1 VGLSGRA
8 PAAAVVLASLAAP
21 PDPALDVALGAV
33 AVAALRRELAARARR
48 WAAAAAPA
56 VAFEATSPGAALA
69 ALAGHE
75 GPVLLVAPDV
85 PGLDGRLAASALA
98 DLAGGAAMTFGPS
111 MDGSPYLLGLP
122 RADDGLQ
129 EAFDGGFDAAAARA
143 RKDGSELAML
153 RSERRLVTPAD
164 ARALAADP
172 RAPLELSLLLSAG
185 FPVRSRAR

>member
-1 VGLSGRA
+1 VGLTG
-8 PAAAVVLASLAAP
+8 PPAAVVLASLAAP
-21 PDPALDVALGAV
+21 EDPALDELLGAV
-33 AVAALRRELAARARR
+33 AVAALRRELARRARR

-56 VAFEATSPGAALA
+56 VAFEATTAGAALA

-85 PGLDGRLAASALA
+85 PGLDARLAEAALA

-111 MDGSPYLLGLP
+111 MDGSFFLVGMPGAGDV
-122 RADDGLQ
+122 ADVL
-129 EAFDGGFDAAAARA
+129 AGGFEAASARA
-143 RKDGSELAML
+143 RREGSELAML
-153 RSERRLVTPAD
+153 RSERRLVSPAD

-185 FPVRSRAR
+185 MPVRSRAR